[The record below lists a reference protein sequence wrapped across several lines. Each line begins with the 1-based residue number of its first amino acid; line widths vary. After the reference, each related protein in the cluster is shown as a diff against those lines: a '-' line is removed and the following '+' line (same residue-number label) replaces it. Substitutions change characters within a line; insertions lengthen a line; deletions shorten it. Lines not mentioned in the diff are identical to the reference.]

1 MIASRPSPPASCGGG
16 FAGVPSS
23 PQSPAASARFARA
36 CLHPRSLRQR
46 CHAPLEFERDGEV
59 IKVDDSGPLNV
70 RIGVTTDLA
79 VAAAVAGTGVV
90 IQLFETW
97 LQPYFGS
104 AGPFLYYPSRRY
116 LPAPLRAYVSQLH
129 RSRSGLLGLARA
141 SSWAPHCGGCSAA
154 RFKAGSSAFRHAHP
168 PPSCTRQP
176 EVVGRRD
183 WASLMYRRGGSPIAR
198 LKAALNELSDS

>member
-46 CHAPLEFERDGEV
+46 CHAPSEFERDGEV

-141 SSWAPHCGGCSAA
+141 SSWAPHCGGAAA
-154 RFKAGSSAFRHAHP
+154 RLASRPDHRHFATRIRLPAAHVN
-168 PPSCTRQP
+168 P
-176 EVVGRRD
+176 ESLADETGRRSCID
-183 WASLMYRRGGSPIAR
+183 AAAAPSPA
-198 LKAALNELSDS
+198 

>member
-1 MIASRPSPPASCGGG
+1 M
-16 FAGVPSS
+16 
-23 PQSPAASARFARA
+23 
-36 CLHPRSLRQR
+36 
-46 CHAPLEFERDGEV
+46 
-59 IKVDDSGPLNV
+59 

-104 AGPFLYYPSRRY
+104 GALEPVLRDWWRPFTGPFLYYPSRRY

-141 SSWAPHCGGCSAA
+141 SSWAPHCGGAAA
-154 RFKAGSSAFRHAHP
+154 RLASRPDHRHFATRIRLPAAHVN
-168 PPSCTRQP
+168 P
-176 EVVGRRD
+176 ESLADETGRRSCID
-183 WASLMYRRGGSPIAR
+183 AAAAPSPA
-198 LKAALNELSDS
+198 